1 MTPDEV
7 SLLLSRLSETD
18 APPWTE
24 IGPQEHGESDVETAG
39 YRYGPMPRETAEM
52 MAAAPDM
59 ANTIMKIGE
68 VRTSLIGKYQTAYDN
83 HRNTGDDVAMTR
95 YLLLDDVL
103 ENLED
108 ALGIA
113 PEDRWKP

>member
-1 MTPDEV
+1 MTPDEAR
-7 SLLLSRLSETD
+7 LLLSRLSEMD
-18 APPWTE
+18 SPPWVE
-24 IGPQEHGESDVETAG
+24 IDPQEHGESDVETAG
-39 YRYGPMPRETAEM
+39 YRYGPMPREIAEM

-68 VRTSLIGKYQTAYDN
+68 VRTSLIGKYQTAYDH

-95 YLLLDDVL
+95 YLLIDEVL
-103 ENLED
+103 ESLED

-113 PEDRWKP
+113 DDDRWKP